1 MELLHH
7 IVKELNWINFI
18 ENYNMPKT
26 KFIDIIKN
34 GEELEV
40 RKLDL
45 NDPEVIEMF
54 RRVKEE
60 QEKILER
67 KKVDWG
73 KLRDTVIDI

>member
-1 MELLHH
+1 ME
-7 IVKELNWINFI
+7 VLNAD
-18 ENYNMPKT
+18 NMPKT
-26 KFIDIIKN
+26 KFIDIIKE
-34 GEELEV
+34 GEVLEV
-40 RKLDL
+40 KKLDL